1 MSKKEVESVE
11 AAAVPSLLSANMF
24 KADAGKGTS
33 AIEQEDLALP
43 FMKIFSGLEDIPD
56 GGKKGDIWNTVTGQ
70 IWSGR
75 EGLDVILAMFN
86 KRFIV
91 GCAWHRPRCAV
102 GYLLA
107 G

>member
-43 FMKIFSGLEDIPD
+43 FMKIFSGLEDIPGHRTNLERERGTRCD
-56 GGKKGDIWNTVTGQ
+56 PGDVQ
-70 IWSGR
+70 QAFHC
-75 EGLDVILAMFN
+75 L
-86 KRFIV
+86 
-91 GCAWHRPRCAV
+91 GCAWHRPRCAA